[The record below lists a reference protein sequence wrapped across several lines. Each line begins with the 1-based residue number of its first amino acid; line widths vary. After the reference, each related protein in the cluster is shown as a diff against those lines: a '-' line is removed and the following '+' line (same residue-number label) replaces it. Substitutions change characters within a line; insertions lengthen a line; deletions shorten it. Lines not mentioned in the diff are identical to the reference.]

1 MKRLILI
8 AGLAAAMAVAH
19 PVHGQAAKPVD
30 DASLGLA
37 KGSVFDTATPQPFVL
52 DGKGAQGAAR
62 AAYGAPPLVPHA
74 VDEYLPIGVETNDC
88 VDCHDKPGAKK
99 AKGKAGPMP
108 AIHYAKTSDGKTRVA
123 GDYYN
128 CVLCHAAAA
137 NVRDL
142 VTNSAPKP
150 AR

>member
-8 AGLAAAMAVAH
+8 AGLAAAMAVSH
-19 PVHGQAAKPVD
+19 PVQGQAGKPVD

-74 VDEYLPIGVETNDC
+74 VDEYLPIGVDSNDC

-99 AKGKAGPMP
+99 AKRRPVAIPATHYGKAAG
-108 AIHYAKTSDGKTRVA
+108 AAAGVA

-128 CVLCHAAAA
+128 CMLCHAAAA
-137 NVRDL
+137 NVKDL